1 MEKDKE
7 KYLEALRQNKGKE
20 DEIDVGKSLGFTK
33 EYTDKIIEALMA
45 EERITYFA
53 GGICNYKVVEADR

>member
-20 DEIDVGKSLGFTK
+20 DEIDLGKSLGFSK
-33 EYTDKIIEALMA
+33 EYTDKIIQELMA
-45 EERITYFA
+45 EERITYYA
-53 GGICNYKVVEADR
+53 GPTCNYKVVE

>member
-20 DEIDVGKSLGFTK
+20 DEIDLGKSLGFSK
-33 EYTDKIIEALMA
+33 EYTDKIIQELMA
-45 EERITYFA
+45 EERITYYA
-53 GGICNYKVVEADR
+53 GQTCNYKVVE

>member
-20 DEIDVGKSLGFTK
+20 DEIDLGKSLGFSK
-33 EYTDKIIEALMA
+33 EYTDKIIQELMA
-45 EERITYFA
+45 EERITYHA
-53 GGICNYKVVEADR
+53 GLTCNYKVVE

>member
-20 DEIDVGKSLGFTK
+20 DEIELGKSLGFSK
-33 EYTDKIIEALMA
+33 EYTDKIIQELMA
-45 EERITYFA
+45 EERITYHA
-53 GGICNYKVVEADR
+53 GQTCNYKVVE